1 MLNIASETIK
11 TNNTSNV
18 TTNTS
23 DNNNNFPTV
32 GLKSLLQNSDLLE
45 LLLKPLETTTTTTS
59 TSTTNAAEEQSNS
72 TSKEDSKKSPP
83 HDLNDTIFKY
93 NSLFD
98 VDILDECLESK
109 YLLLKQKI

>member
-1 MLNIASETIK
+1 MLNIASETTK
-11 TNNTSNV
+11 ANNTSNV
-18 TTNTS
+18 TANTS
-23 DNNNNFPTV
+23 DNNNNNFPTV

-45 LLLKPLETTTTTTS
+45 LLLKPLETTS
-59 TSTTNAAEEQSNS
+59 TSSTSNAADEQSDS

-83 HDLNDTIFKY
+83 HDLNETIFKY

-109 YLLLKQKI
+109 FFVFYI